1 MALKNVTTGSRLI
14 NTWVQIGLGVAI
26 FLWGMYAFF
35 YEKQYVPSHMPPS
48 VVIASS
54 MQEMGHA
61 GDLMAIKGAITLR
74 NTSKAKVWILSSW
87 YTAYGFHITQSSRDG
102 DGYTRWV
109 HAGVVSQQTY
119 FPRHFNSSAEVVVN
133 STLTP
138 EGEWLEPDE
147 EWNGQF
153 QLYVPPGKYE
163 SIMLEVNVQAAKDKR
178 ILGTKWLVGPDK
190 DYPVLLPG
198 QIWIQPCVKP
208 SETEKDPAKCELVS
222 ELNTTRFKKLETKYS
237 LFHADSTAFL
247 LFTGSPAAERRAV
260 Q

>member
-1 MALKNVTTGSRLI
+1 LI

-35 YEKQYVPSHMPPS
+35 YEKQYVPNHMPPS

-61 GDLMAIKGAITLR
+61 GDLTAIKGAITLR

-87 YTAYGFHITQSSRDG
+87 YTAYGFHITPSSMDE
-102 DGYTRWV
+102 DGYTKYV
-109 HAGVVSQQTY
+109 HAGAVSQQGF
-119 FPRHFNSSAEVVVN
+119 FPRHFNSTVEVVLN
-133 STLTP
+133 STLTN
-138 EGEWLEPDE
+138 EGAWLEPDE

-153 QLYVPPGKYE
+153 QLYVPRGKYE
-163 SIMLEVNVQAAKDKR
+163 SLMLEVNVEAAKDKR

-190 DYPVLLPG
+190 DHAVLLPG
-198 QIWIQPCVKP
+198 EIWIQPCVKP
-208 SETEKDPAKCELVS
+208 SETEKDPAKCELVDV
-222 ELNTTRFKKLETKYS
+222 LKTTKYNKLATKYS
-237 LFHADSTAFL
+237 LFHADSTSFL
-247 LFTGSPAAERRAV
+247 LLTGSRAAERGAV